1 MKKLSYLI
9 LVFFFVLIPN
19 SYSEIYFID
28 LDKIVNQ
35 SDVGKIVNQNIL
47 EENKKSDLKFKK
59 IRDDL
64 KKKEDEIIKQKNILN
79 EQEFGKKLDI
89 LKKEVNDFNLKN
101 KNRLE
106 NQRKNLV
113 AYKTK
118 LLKSIEPILIEYMK
132 ENNISYILKK
142 KNILIGRDDL
152 NKTNEIINIVN
163 QKVDKSIF
171 ND

>member
-1 MKKLSYLI
+1 M
-9 LVFFFVLIPN
+9 
-19 SYSEIYFID
+19 
-28 LDKIVNQ
+28 
-35 SDVGKIVNQNIL
+35 
-47 EENKKSDLKFKK
+47 
-59 IRDDL
+59 
-64 KKKEDEIIKQKNILN
+64 N

-113 AYKTK
+113 VYKTK

-132 ENNISYILKK
+132 ENNISYILQK

-152 NKTNEIINIVN
+152 DKTNEIINIVN